1 MCAGQVWELPVLTLQ
16 NVTENTQKHMKNPET
31 DTKRPTRDARRT
43 QSNTNHQRTAAQWHK
58 TTIKWHKMTVKKHK
72 TTSGKSNNL
81 RMMQTTTDLGVLLLF
96 RSTLV
101 TLCLCFR
108 HSRRIKACACA
119 RRQQSSA
126 SLLSWIGL
134 INVSSPAPWDRLRR
148 DTRLSKYWPIKSPS
162 IDAAQPCSR
171 LSVAPELVLY
181 SQLLEQ
187 QTDGFVQLLLSR
199 RKRKVTRSWH
209 LRETKEKIQKAQRTD
224 FTVFYVTMVWLFF
237 YCSISERSWKLTKCH
252 VEAALINILL
262 KRWMKC
268 QRIMWKV
275 SLAEMNP

>member
-96 RSTLV
+96 GSTLV

-108 HSRRIKACACA
+108 HSRRIKAVSSLWQLVHVRGGSRA
-119 RRQQSSA
+119 RRLFSPESD
-126 SLLSWIGL
+126 SLMF
-134 INVSSPAPWDRLRR
+134 R
-148 DTRLSKYWPIKSPS
+148 
-162 IDAAQPCSR
+162 
-171 LSVAPELVLY
+171 
-181 SQLLEQ
+181 
-187 QTDGFVQLLLSR
+187 LLLR
-199 RKRKVTRSWH
+199 EIACVVTRGW
-209 LRETKEKIQKAQRTD
+209 
-224 FTVFYVTMVWLFF
+224 V
-237 YCSISERSWKLTKCH
+237 
-252 VEAALINILL
+252 NID
-262 KRWMKC
+262 
-268 QRIMWKV
+268 Q
-275 SLAEMNP
+275 